1 MRSEGLYLWAVHYL
15 CTQYFILLYFQYYI
29 ALDWAIMRFHQ
40 ERMRVIN
47 RNIRELWRATYR
59 GNDIDYIE
67 IDTEDGSD
75 LSMAGA
81 DKRKTVNYRV
91 VMVKNET
98 KLVLSIVIRK

>member
-1 MRSEGLYLWAVHYL
+1 MRSEGINLQNLQITN
-15 CTQYFILLYFQYYI
+15 TQYFILLYFQYYI

>member
-1 MRSEGLYLWAVHYL
+1 
-15 CTQYFILLYFQYYI
+15 
-29 ALDWAIMRFHQ
+29 MRFHQ

-75 LSMAGA
+75 LSTAGA

-98 KLVLSIVIRK
+98 K